1 VVGGSST
8 FWLTSVNKGYMMM
21 VDFFTKAWKNAIYQ
35 FNLLHFMVSF
45 ISNIALVME
54 VTLKTLSLL
63 HFTGWSD

>member
-45 ISNIALVME
+45 ISNIALVYGSNFE
-54 VTLKTLSLL
+54 NIVTITFYWLV
-63 HFTGWSD
+63 